1 MEEYEVIRIP
11 VSDGTEKEFAIMDTF
26 TVEEKHYMAVSLI
39 AEDEIQEGV
48 YLYRYRDAEDGDIVV
63 KQIQDRDYPDVL
75 FVPGSVPGAFTTGKN
90 CRFCLQSWILITLS
104 LSMIRLDTPEEMR
117 R

>member
-48 YLYRYRDAEDGDIVV
+48 YLYRYRDGKTEISLWNRLRNRQSISVYPGHMKFDDG
-63 KQIQDRDYPDVL
+63 
-75 FVPGSVPGAFTTGKN
+75 N
-90 CRFCLQSWILITLS
+90 LIG
-104 LSMIRLDTPEEMR
+104 
-117 R
+117 

>member
-39 AEDEIQEGV
+39 E
-48 YLYRYRDAEDGDIVV
+48 
-63 KQIQDRDYPDVL
+63 
-75 FVPGSVPGAFTTGKN
+75 
-90 CRFCLQSWILITLS
+90 LS
-104 LSMIRLDTPEEMR
+104 LIHISEPTRPY
-117 R
+117 

>member
-11 VSDGTEKEFAIMDTF
+11 VSDGTEKSLPSWILLPLKRSTIWQC
-26 TVEEKHYMAVSLI
+26 LI

-63 KQIQDRDYPDVL
+63 EQITEPAEYKRVSRAYE
-75 FVPGSVPGAFTTGKN
+75 A
-90 CRFCLQSWILITLS
+90 R
-104 LSMIRLDTPEEMR
+104 
-117 R
+117 